1 MSHISSSAAAIPL
14 SILCAGI
21 LGCQQGSAPHT
32 ELVRKP
38 IKIPAPFLVTDVQ
51 RAEDAKLMSWLA
63 KAENSAAVR
72 IFDQQVLKPVFDDA
86 NTRGLSVTALE
97 VTSNQLPRVHQIVAD
112 CARVLHLE
120 RVPRV
125 FVGDRPGPLQIVV
138 QNYSEPVLVIPTQV
152 LRRFRS
158 STELTF
164 VIGREL
170 GHIKAGHT
178 RWLTTLRQLQSS
190 FGGKE
195 GGIGP
200 GTLLLLILRWSRE
213 AELTAD
219 RFGLLCCQDLHA
231 AEGTIV
237 RMATGVDSIVAERIE
252 VDAFLQQGETQELS
266 RISDIRLLWR
276 ELNRPAPFAPDR
288 VRELR
293 QYCQSPEFKRL
304 WQ

>member
-1 MSHISSSAAAIPL
+1 MNWNSSIIGAVLL
-14 SILCAGI
+14 SVVGAELV
-21 LGCQQGSAPHT
+21 GCHQASAPRT
-32 ELVRKP
+32 GVEQRPL
-38 IKIPAPFLVTDVQ
+38 KIPTAFALSDVQ
-51 RAEDAKLMSWLA
+51 RAEDARLMAWLA
-63 KAENSAAVR
+63 KIENSSALKVLDER
-72 IFDQQVLKPVFDDA
+72 VLKPVFDDA

-125 FVGDRPGPLQIVV
+125 FVGDRPGPLQILV
-138 QNYSEPVLVIPTQV
+138 QNYSEPVLDIPTQV

-200 GTLLLLILRWSRE
+200 GTLLLLILPWSRE

-231 AEGTIV
+231 AESTIV